1 MKAALSFNDV
11 HLRYSDHAVLQG
23 LSFSVAAGEIAVL
36 LGGNG
41 AGKTSALE
49 CALGLARPSMGRI
62 AVFGQAVVPGR
73 SVDPRIAFIPES
85 VGIYDELSARETLRL
100 LGAVQ
105 HGTPPQA
112 SVVESLLDRVGFP
125 SDARSR
131 RLALLS
137 KGMRQKVA
145 LALGLGKGASLMLL
159 DEPTS
164 GLDVPSA
171 KALNAILIDIARS
184 GVSVLM
190 TTHDLLRA
198 RELPGRGLILTAGRI
213 VDEVAT
219 QDLDLDAVERQ
230 LA

>member
-1 MKAALSFNDV
+1 
-11 HLRYSDHAVLQG
+11 
-23 LSFSVAAGEIAVL
+23 
-36 LGGNG
+36 
-41 AGKTSALE
+41 
-49 CALGLARPSMGRI
+49 
-62 AVFGQAVVPGR
+62 
-73 SVDPRIAFIPES
+73 
-85 VGIYDELSARETLRL
+85 
-100 LGAVQ
+100 
-105 HGTPPQA
+105 
-112 SVVESLLDRVGFP
+112 
-125 SDARSR
+125 
-131 RLALLS
+131 
-137 KGMRQKVA
+137 VA